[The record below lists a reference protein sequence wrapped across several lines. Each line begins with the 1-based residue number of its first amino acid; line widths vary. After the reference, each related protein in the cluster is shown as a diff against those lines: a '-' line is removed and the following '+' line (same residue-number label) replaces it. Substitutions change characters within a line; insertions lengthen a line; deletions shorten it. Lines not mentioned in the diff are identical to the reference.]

1 MRSGRLVSADETSKE
16 HAEWRRLQ
24 RKNLNKLLK
33 RKEWSQCHRERSW
46 QVRQSRLCQKEME
59 QSRQSIV
66 PDHEWGRDS
75 RWTRAAPWRERE
87 GLEREHKEVRMDSTV
102 NKHRFQG
109 GK

>member
-1 MRSGRLVSADETSKE
+1 MRSGRLVSAAETSKE

-24 RKNLNKLLK
+24 RTNLNKLLK
-33 RKEWSQCHRERSW
+33 RKEWSQCQRKQLASTPEPP
-46 QVRQSRLCQKEME
+46 LPKGNE

-75 RWTRAAPWRERE
+75 RWTRAAPWRERG
-87 GLEREHKEVRMDSTV
+87 GLEREHEEVRMDSTV
-102 NKHRFQG
+102 NKRRFQG